1 MKKFLLA
8 TTAIAALSG
17 PAFAADM
24 PLKAPMMAPIVAP
37 PPYSWTACYI
47 GAHVGVGWGRKEF
60 SDNVNAISDLGGSIP
75 FNVGADFLGG
85 GQIGCDYQFASNWVI
100 GIAGDFSWANIEG
113 QTDDPF
119 FGGKNGNPTTLYAK
133 TDFLATATGRIG
145 YAWDHYL
152 LYAKGGAAWAHDKYS
167 ISNMRG
173 FAGGICLN
181 GNGCNPTASETR
193 LGWTVGAGFSWAFAN
208 NWSTFIEADYYGFGT
223 RSVTF
228 TDPNAAILFANGQ
241 STPYDVKQ
249 YIAAVKIGLNYRFPV
264 LR

>member
-1 MKKFLLA
+1 VKKFLLA
-8 TTAIAALSG
+8 TTAVAALSV

-24 PLKAPMMAPIVAP
+24 PLKAPMMAPVAL
-37 PPYSWTACYI
+37 PPYSWTACYV
-47 GAHVGVGWGRKEF
+47 GGHVGVGWGRKEF
-60 SDNVNAISDLGGSIP
+60 SDNVNAVNDLGGSIP

-119 FGGKNGNPTTLYAK
+119 FAGKNGNPETLYAK

-167 ISNMRG
+167 ISNMG
-173 FAGGICLN
+173 AFAGGLCLN

-193 LGWTVGAGFSWAFAN
+193 FGWTVGGGFEWAFAN
-208 NWSTFIEADYYGFGT
+208 NWSTFIEGDYYGFGT
-223 RSVTF
+223 KGITF
-228 TDPNAAILFANGQ
+228 TDPNAAVIFGTGGT
-241 STPYDVKQ
+241 STTYDVKQ

>member
-8 TTAIAALSG
+8 TTAVAALSG

-119 FGGKNGNPTTLYAK
+119 FAGKNGNPTDAVRQDRFPGDRDRTHRL
-133 TDFLATATGRIG
+133 
-145 YAWDHYL
+145 
-152 LYAKGGAAWAHDKYS
+152 
-167 ISNMRG
+167 
-173 FAGGICLN
+173 
-181 GNGCNPTASETR
+181 R
-193 LGWTVGAGFSWAFAN
+193 LGS
-208 NWSTFIEADYYGFGT
+208 
-223 RSVTF
+223 
-228 TDPNAAILFANGQ
+228 LFALCQGRRRLG
-241 STPYDVKQ
+241 
-249 YIAAVKIGLNYRFPV
+249 A
-264 LR
+264 